1 MASLYQALL
10 LYLARIY
17 GKGLLTKK
25 FINLIEQA
33 EDGIQ
38 DLNKAAGT
46 LRVNVRG
53 LDVSRPG
60 EVDEN
65 VATLQWELHNGNI
78 PCRQRLKTFIIRNEI
93 RWTNKNEMLIAI
105 KAPHGTTLE
114 VPDPDEKFEEI
125 QGVGLPSN
133 LPSTSG
139 LDENPAA
146 SMVTEESREVE
157 TQGRYINGM
166 CLDCHVSQDFVS
178 GIMKIVPSDLDNDA
192 DYWLLSDPSVSITDI
207 WRTESGIELNN
218 FDILQYTGMA
228 AGSTTQP
235 QTPPL
240 NAAEV
245 PPPDSSLMKQP
256 ECNKGEGEGEDK
268 ELEEDDISQ
277 DSDCFS
283 SLSNSKPWHFVRL
296 EKTCQRNEQVALLLK
311 VLKCDKSVIPS
322 IYEFRILLS
331 FHAYLTLDEAENLS
345 ELEEVEEIGLPSMS
359 VLARKAKRI
368 RSLTSDG
375 LLKAKKQKTSMRSI
389 LCWQAAF
396 SRSGDK
402 TKRNGDFEP
411 EPESDIKDLEEEDLS
426 DDLLDDYGS
435 SCRYEGYDGFDASGK
450 RIRNEKL
457 SSHSIELGC
466 PGSDMSLGKINMK
479 LKIMGVLIQYSQIKR
494 ELGLEE
500 VEYVE
505 PRRYI
510 MELN

>member
-1 MASLYQALL
+1 
-10 LYLARIY
+10 
-17 GKGLLTKK
+17 
-25 FINLIEQA
+25 
-33 EDGIQ
+33 
-38 DLNKAAGT
+38 
-46 LRVNVRG
+46 
-53 LDVSRPG
+53 
-60 EVDEN
+60 
-65 VATLQWELHNGNI
+65 
-78 PCRQRLKTFIIRNEI
+78 
-93 RWTNKNEMLIAI
+93 
-105 KAPHGTTLE
+105 
-114 VPDPDEKFEEI
+114 
-125 QGVGLPSN
+125 
-133 LPSTSG
+133 
-139 LDENPAA
+139 
-146 SMVTEESREVE
+146 
-157 TQGRYINGM
+157 
-166 CLDCHVSQDFVS
+166 
-178 GIMKIVPSDLDNDA
+178 
-192 DYWLLSDPSVSITDI
+192 
-207 WRTESGIELNN
+207 
-218 FDILQYTGMA
+218 
-228 AGSTTQP
+228 
-235 QTPPL
+235 
-240 NAAEV
+240 
-245 PPPDSSLMKQP
+245 MKQP

-426 DDLLDDYGS
+426 DFESEPESDIKDLEEEDLSEDDLLDDYGS

-450 RIRNEKL
+450 RWYEVSLVDDKNQDYHKAL
-457 SSHSIELGC
+457 LLDVLKWDSCKSIYWYKANHLFEAR
-466 PGSDMSLGKINMK
+466 MSEEEADKVA
-479 LKIMGVLIQYSQIKR
+479 GVGRS
-494 ELGLEE
+494 
-500 VEYVE
+500 
-505 PRRYI
+505 
-510 MELN
+510 